1 MSPAFK
7 RLAIAMMVE
16 VAHHLTPL
24 DLYILEIRVILVVD
38 DVQILIW
45 TFL

>member
-1 MSPAFK
+1 
-7 RLAIAMMVE
+7 MMVE

-45 TFL
+45 TFYEPT